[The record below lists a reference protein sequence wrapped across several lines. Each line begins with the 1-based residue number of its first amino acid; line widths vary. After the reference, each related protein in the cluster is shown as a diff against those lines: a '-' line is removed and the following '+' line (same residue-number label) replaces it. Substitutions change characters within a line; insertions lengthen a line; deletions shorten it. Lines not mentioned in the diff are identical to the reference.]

1 MLYIMILRF
10 LTVLSTNFV
19 RCLFIGLPYIA
30 LGTTDG
36 VEREYVGHFDDGVSH
51 AIHIPNGFPFGN
63 FIHSSVYVSTESL
76 N

>member
-1 MLYIMILRF
+1 M
-10 LTVLSTNFV
+10 S
-19 RCLFIGLPYIA
+19 

-63 FIHSSVYVSTESL
+63 FIHSSVYVSKRLQAKLLKLTNLQL
-76 N
+76 NIGIK